1 MEIIWYNRVRNEVE
15 LIRDKEETNI
25 NNIIKRPRP
34 IGLVASAVETA
45 VYNKLLKEKLNCWVE
60 EVNDVSSY

>member
-45 VYNKLLKEKLNCWVE
+45 VYNKLLKEKLN
-60 EVNDVSSY
+60 